1 LLKKEFKMA
10 KYLVTGSYTVEGIK
24 GVLKEGG
31 TARVEAVRK
40 LVESLG
46 GKLESMYFAF
56 GDDDFFIITD
66 GPGNVGTAAATMV
79 AGASGAANV
88 KTTVLLTAEEVDE
101 AAKMSTSYRPP
112 GQ

>member
-1 LLKKEFKMA
+1 MA
-10 KYLVTGSYTVEGIK
+10 KYLVTGSYTAEGIK

-40 LVESLG
+40 LVESVG
-46 GKLESMYFAF
+46 GKLEGMYFAF
-56 GDDDFFIITD
+56 GDDDFFILSE
-66 GPGNVGTAAATMV
+66 GPDNVGAAAATMI
-79 AGASGAANV
+79 AGASGAVRV

-101 AAKMSTSYRPP
+101 AAKMSAPYRPP